1 MARTICRAFAKLL
14 SRADQHYRVQVTG
27 RIYIAYFSV
36 IIYIK
41 KKNWGHLMGLE
52 RSGAYRVRISACNG
66 TQRVSPTEFPISFL
80 EVWFQEF
87 LL

>member
-1 MARTICRAFAKLL
+1 
-14 SRADQHYRVQVTG
+14 
-27 RIYIAYFSV
+27 
-36 IIYIK
+36 
-41 KKNWGHLMGLE
+41 MGLE